1 VTRMVAMVVRPS
13 DIVLDGWKNIQVS
26 IGHEV

>member
-1 VTRMVAMVVRPS
+1 MVAMVVRPS
-13 DIVLDGWKNIQVS
+13 DIVLDEWKNIQVS